1 MTKASIPENDDER
14 LKKLNS
20 YHILDTPS
28 ETDYDELVQLASQIC
43 NVPIS
48 LMTLVDKDR
57 QWFKASVGL
66 SISETPREISF
77 CGHAI
82 NGNNLFIVED
92 ASKDERF
99 SDNPLVASDPN
110 IRFYMGMPLTTPDGF
125 NIGTLCVIDHEPRVL
140 TKDQENAIRILAKQ
154 VVNHLELRNQ
164 INEIKN
170 AYVELYE
177 ERENYQRINKIY
189 QKLLS
194 IVGHDIRGPIY
205 SFIQLVEM
213 VMDGTVSYDDFK
225 HLAPDFTK
233 NMQNTTN
240 LLNNLVDWG
249 KEHMQGNSVK
259 LTEINFKKIVEKV
272 KSNLI
277 TQANLKGIE
286 IINRVPDNLIL
297 HFDENILRFMLRNL
311 ISNAL
316 KFTLEGQIIIE
327 ASKSESHFEFSVS
340 DTGIGITDSIKR
352 DLFKWGAAKISRL
365 GTNNEKG
372 TGLGL
377 SIIKEFIDQLNADIH
392 IDTEINKGSKFTI
405 RIPLQKNL

>member
-1 MTKASIPENDDER
+1 MIKASIPENDDER

-20 YHILDTPS
+20 YQILDTPS

-66 SISETPREISF
+66 NVSETPREISF

-82 NGNNLFIVED
+82 NENNLFIVED

-99 SDNPLVASDPN
+99 SDNPLVTSDPN

-140 TKDQENAIRILAKQ
+140 TKEQENAIRVLAKQ

-213 VMDGTVSYDDFK
+213 VMDGTVTYDDFM
-225 HLAPDFTK
+225 HLAPDFKK

-249 KEHMQGNSVK
+249 KEHMQGNTIK
-259 LTEINFKKIVEKV
+259 LNEINFKQIVEKV

-286 IINRVPDNLIL
+286 IINRVPDNIIV
-297 HFDENILRFMLRNL
+297 HFDENIIRFILRNL

-316 KFTLEGQIIIE
+316 KFTKEGHIIIE
-327 ASKSESHFEFSVS
+327 ASKSDSHFEFSVS
-340 DTGIGITDSIKR
+340 DTGIGMTDDIKR
-352 DLFKWGAAKISRL
+352 DIFKWGNVKNSRL

-377 SIIKEFIDQLNADIH
+377 SIIKEFVDQLNADIH

>member
-1 MTKASIPENDDER
+1 MIKASIPENDDER

-20 YHILDTPS
+20 YQILDTPS

-66 SISETPREISF
+66 NVSETPREISF

-82 NGNNLFIVED
+82 NENNLFIVED

-99 SDNPLVASDPN
+99 SDNPLVTSDPN

-140 TKDQENAIRILAKQ
+140 TKEQENAIRVLAKQ

-213 VMDGTVSYDDFK
+213 VMDGTVSYDDFM
-225 HLAPDFTK
+225 HLAPDFKK

-249 KEHMQGNSVK
+249 KEHIQGNTIK
-259 LTEINFKKIVEKV
+259 LNEINFKQIVEKV

-286 IINRVPDNLIL
+286 IINRVPDNIIV
-297 HFDENILRFMLRNL
+297 HFDENIIRFILRNL

-316 KFTLEGQIIIE
+316 KFTKEGHIIIE
-327 ASKSESHFEFSVS
+327 ASKSDSHFEFSVS
-340 DTGIGITDSIKR
+340 DTGIGMTDDIKR
-352 DLFKWGAAKISRL
+352 DIFKWGNVKNSRL

-377 SIIKEFIDQLNADIH
+377 SIIKEFVDQLNADIH

>member
-1 MTKASIPENDDER
+1 MIKASIPENDDER

-20 YHILDTPS
+20 YQILDTPS

-66 SISETPREISF
+66 NVSETPREISF

-82 NGNNLFIVED
+82 NENNLFIVED

-99 SDNPLVASDPN
+99 SDNPLVTSDPN

-140 TKDQENAIRILAKQ
+140 TKEQENAIRVLAKQ

-213 VMDGTVSYDDFK
+213 VMDGTVTYDDFM
-225 HLAPDFTK
+225 HLAPDFKK

-249 KEHMQGNSVK
+249 KEHMQGNTIK
-259 LTEINFKKIVEKV
+259 LNEINFKQIVEKV

-286 IINRVPDNLIL
+286 IINRVPDNIIV
-297 HFDENILRFMLRNL
+297 HFDENIIRFILRNL

-316 KFTLEGQIIIE
+316 KFTKEGHIIIE
-327 ASKSESHFEFSVS
+327 ASKSDSHFEFSVF
-340 DTGIGITDSIKR
+340 DTGIGMTGDIKR
-352 DLFKWGAAKISRL
+352 DIFKWGNVKNSRL

-377 SIIKEFIDQLNADIH
+377 SIIKEFVDQLNADIH

>member
-1 MTKASIPENDDER
+1 MIKASIPENDDER

-20 YHILDTPS
+20 YQILDTPS

-57 QWFKASVGL
+57 QWFKANVGL
-66 SISETPREISF
+66 PVSETPREISF

-82 NGNNLFIVED
+82 NENNLFIVED

-99 SDNPLVASDPN
+99 SDNPLVTSDPN

-140 TKDQENAIRILAKQ
+140 TKEQENAIRVLAKK

-213 VMDGTVSYDDFK
+213 VMDGTVSYDDFM
-225 HLAPDFTK
+225 HLAPDFKK

-249 KEHMQGNSVK
+249 KEHMQGNTIK
-259 LTEINFKKIVEKV
+259 LNEINFKQIVEKV

-286 IINRVPDNLIL
+286 IINRVPDNIIV
-297 HFDENILRFMLRNL
+297 HFDENIIRFILRNL

-316 KFTLEGQIIIE
+316 KFTKEGHIIIE
-327 ASKSESHFEFSVS
+327 ASKSDSHFEFSVS
-340 DTGIGITDSIKR
+340 DTGIGMTDDIKR
-352 DLFKWGAAKISRL
+352 DIFKWGNVKNSRL

-377 SIIKEFIDQLNADIH
+377 SIIKEFVDQLNADIH